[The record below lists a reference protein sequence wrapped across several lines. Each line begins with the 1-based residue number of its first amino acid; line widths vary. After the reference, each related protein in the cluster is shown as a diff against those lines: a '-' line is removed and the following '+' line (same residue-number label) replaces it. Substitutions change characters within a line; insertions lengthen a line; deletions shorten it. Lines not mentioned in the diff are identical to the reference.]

1 MTIDFSQRQ
10 TVRHIFEAPV
20 EQTVSSHT
28 LSKCYK
34 SVTKNLFLLFI
45 ATLAVAI
52 YFIQSVRDVSECE
65 CCLCIYR
72 NVAKAWLIGASKQ
85 KHPEDSADMF
95 TQLANPASVDL
106 QQKGRLAPSSYCY
119 FNFKE
124 WLAEWTWLFDAK
136 NNEVLCLHRS
146 DMWLCS
152 SD

>member
-1 MTIDFSQRQ
+1 M
-10 TVRHIFEAPV
+10 
-20 EQTVSSHT
+20 
-28 LSKCYK
+28 
-34 SVTKNLFLLFI
+34 
-45 ATLAVAI
+45 
-52 YFIQSVRDVSECE
+52 RDVSECE